1 MREEEW
7 GRRNRGKRR
16 RPTLWDP
23 SGRAAWGNF
32 SFSSCSG
39 SGAPLE
45 VKLGEEEEGRR
56 RRGGR
61 RREEGERCSP
71 GVAHELPV
79 YPAAQ
84 QAVHLTYRLI
94 VTR

>member
-7 GRRNRGKRR
+7 GRRRRGKRRR

-61 RREEGERCSP
+61 RGRGARLELHTSSP
-71 GVAHELPV
+71 SI
-79 YPAAQ
+79 Q
-84 QAVHLTYRLI
+84 QPSRLF
-94 VTR
+94 T